1 MVKRLYNPKT
11 FDYWK
16 KVIAPHFPPLRYVFV
31 CRYVCVHAPV
41 DVLVLVGVVGVV
53 GGFMCRPVIWWHL
66 QALPMQQCGWHCGSL
81 RRIVSFSF
89 FSRKNVISSPAASL
103 HMGSLHPA
111 VVFIITAVLLFL
123 FFLFFLFFWLYLTAL
138 NCCSPDC
145 FIIFIFWSVSVGWS
159 DVNRSRRCEVTTVTR
174 HLHLFLLCLL
184 ENKRGG
190 GVFFVLFLFCFF
202 QKKKGIKI
210 KCSKM
215 S

>member
-16 KVIAPHFPPLRYVFV
+16 KVIAPHFPSMRYVCV

-41 DVLVLVGVVGVV
+41 DVHVLVGVVVV
-53 GGFMCRPVIWWHL
+53 GGGGVYVPPCHL
-66 QALPMQQCGWHCGSL
+66 VAPTGFANATVWVTL
-81 RRIVSFSF
+81 RQFAPHRLIFFF
-89 FSRKNVISSPAASL
+89 FSKKRYFFT
-103 HMGSLHPA
+103 GSVSAYGLTPSCCCFHHYCCF
-111 VVFIITAVLLFL
+111 VFFV
-123 FFLFFLFFWLYLTAL
+123 FFLFFWLYLTAL
-138 NCCSPDC
+138 NCCSPGC

-159 DVNRSRRCEVTTVTR
+159 DVNRSRRCEVTTLTR

-190 GVFFVLFLFCFF
+190 VFFFCFVLFVFF